1 MNAES
6 KRILRALSKIM
17 KDFDEEASQVIKKTE
32 TEAAVASAVAALST
46 LERKPGLNTK
56 MWVLV
61 VRAKAVVSGKR
72 KPRVFWSAF
81 LKNEG
86 LV

>member
-6 KRILRALSKIM
+6 KRILRALGGVM
-17 KDFDEEASQVIKKTE
+17 KDFDEEASRAIKKAEVGATI
-32 TEAAVASAVAALST
+32 ASAVDTLSA

-56 MWVLV
+56 VWLLV

-81 LKNEG
+81 LKTEG